1 MVQAI
6 IELGEYED
14 RILTVL
20 RGKFGMKN
28 KSEAVNFVI
37 NKYSEELL
45 EPNLRP
51 EYIEKLN
58 KIEKQKGI
66 KFKDINELRKIIE
79 EKA

>member
-14 RILTVL
+14 RIFTVL